1 MTVNKKKL
9 KKPNPRRNTKSKPV
23 NLVKRRT
30 EIYGIII
37 IALSL
42 LLIIGLFGLGS
53 RGIITISVNNFLSY
67 IFGLGKYIIPF
78 LLLLWGISFFVKK
91 IKYLSLRFGLGF
103 LLLFLSLLGI
113 FSSTGQLENI
123 FDKVLM
129 YSRGGIAGA
138 GIFYGLAKLV
148 GPIGSLIILAVLTII
163 ALLIITKISLIEV
176 FKKIAR
182 LVKFEKPPKVEIN
195 VPDNRQEF
203 KPKQP
208 KPQKAEEEKPP
219 EVIDYS
225 KTEEKTEVIKVDKR
239 GQLEMPLVESE
250 EEDTDYRLPPVHLL
264 QKSKTVHPRLYK
276 QNVRERAATLNQVF
290 KDFNLAAKVTRVV
303 RGPSVTLYELSLA
316 PGVKVQRL
324 LSLEDD
330 FCVAMGSPD
339 IRFLTPIP
347 GKAAIGIE
355 VPNQIRSLVTLG
367 DIYDEEKLSDERAL
381 LEVPLGKN
389 LSGDVVSMDIRSMP
403 HVLIG
408 GATNSGKSS
417 CINSIIISMLLK
429 VKPSQVKFIMIDPK
443 MVELNIYNGIPH
455 LLTPVVIEPKKA
467 ASALSWATEEMDNRF
482 KILSEYNFKSLEEYN
497 SRVKKEIIDDLKP
510 LPYIVIIID
519 ELADLMMISASE
531 VEESICRIAQ
541 KGRAVGIHLIVAT
554 QKPVVKII
562 TGLIQGNIP
571 ARIAFNV
578 AKNID
583 SRVILDQSGAEK
595 LIGKGDMLYK
605 SPTSSTPLRLQGAF
619 VTTKEIETV
628 TNYIKNIK
636 KAEYSRELVEK
647 INTQKKVDME
657 EDDLLYEA
665 LQAVVDFGH
674 ASASLL
680 QRKLKLG
687 YSRAARIIDQL
698 EEKGLISGY
707 DGSKPREVLISK
719 EELERILENR
729 EGI

>member
-1 MTVNKKKL
+1 MAKKNKKP
-9 KKPNPRRNTKSKPV
+9 KKVNRTKK
-23 NLVKRRT
+23 VKNSGKKYVKKRT
-30 EIYGIII
+30 EVYGLILVMSSI
-37 IALSL
+37 L
-42 LLIIGLFGLGS
+42 LFISLFGFGS
-53 RGIITISVNNFLSY
+53 AGLITSYINDFLSF
-67 IFGLGKYIIPF
+67 IFGMGKYIFPF
-78 LLLLWGISFFVKK
+78 LILFWGISFFIKK
-91 IKYLSLRFGLGF
+91 IKYLPSRIGWGS
-103 LLLFLSLLGI
+103 LLLFLSILGI
-113 FSSTGQLENI
+113 LSSTGDIDNI
-123 FDKVLM
+123 FDRVLM
-129 YSRGGIAGA
+129 SARGGITGASVFFGLSRLVGGA
-138 GIFYGLAKLV
+138 GSLV
-148 GPIGSLIILAVLTII
+148 ILAVLVLISVM
-163 ALLIITKISLIEV
+163 IITRVSLIDL
-176 FKKIAR
+176 FRKLAR
-182 LVKFEKPPKVEIN
+182 LIKSQKKLKIEEEPKIG
-195 VPDNRQEF
+195 Q
-203 KPKQP
+203 QP
-208 KPQKAEEEKPP
+208 KTAPRPLQQTESKVP

-225 KTEEKTEVIKVDKR
+225 QKDEIEVIKTSKD
-239 GQLEMPLVESE
+239 GQLEIPLVESDQ
-250 EEDTDYRLPPVHLL
+250 EDEDYMLPPATILK
-264 QKSKTVHPRLYK
+264 KSKSVHPRLYK
-276 QNVRERAATLNQVF
+276 QNIKERASTLNQVF
-290 KDFNLAAKVTRVV
+290 RDFNLAAKVTRVV

-347 GKAAIGIE
+347 GKSAIGIE

-367 DIYDEEKLSDERAL
+367 DIFTEQVSMDTTRL

-389 LSGDVVSMDIRSMP
+389 LSGEIITMDIGAMP

-417 CINSIIISMLLK
+417 CINSIIISLLLK

-455 LLTPVVIEPKKA
+455 LLSPVVIDPKKA
-467 ASALSWATEEMDNRF
+467 ASALSWSTEEMDNRF
-482 KILSEYNFKSLEEYN
+482 KVLSDYNFKSLEEYN
-497 SRVKKEIIDDLKP
+497 YRVKRDGIDELKT
-510 LPYIVIIID
+510 LPYIIIIVD
-519 ELADLMMISASE
+519 ELADLMMVSASE

-541 KGRAVGIHLIVAT
+541 KGRAVGIHLLLAT

-605 SPTSSTPLRLQGAF
+605 SPTESTPLRLQGAF
-619 VTTKEIETV
+619 VTSKEIEMA

-636 KAEYSRELVEK
+636 RAEYSEEITRK
-647 INTQKKVDME
+647 ISNEKKVDIE
-657 EDDLLYEA
+657 EDDLIYDA
-665 LQAVVDFGH
+665 LKAVVEYGH

-707 DGSKPREVLISK
+707 DGSKPREVLIDK
-719 EELERILENR
+719 QELDRILKNQEQ
-729 EGI
+729 I